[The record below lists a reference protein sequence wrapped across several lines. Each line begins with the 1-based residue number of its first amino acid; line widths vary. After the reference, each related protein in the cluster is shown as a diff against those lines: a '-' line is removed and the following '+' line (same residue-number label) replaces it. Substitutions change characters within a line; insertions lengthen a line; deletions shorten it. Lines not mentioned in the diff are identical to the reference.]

1 MVKIKVNDSRAVVL
15 ESEKLTSGRI
25 GLQCQFIFSED
36 WDDLVKTAVCIAGEV
51 TKDVLFT
58 GDTITIPHECLANPF
73 KELAI
78 GVYGIDNS
86 NNAIAIPTIYA
97 MVGMIYQ
104 GADPSGDPSTDP
116 TLPVYEQIRLE
127 IGDLADLETT
137 AKDTLV
143 DAINEAAQSGGG
155 GGTSNHNALSN
166 RDSENQH
173 PISAITGLQMALDGK
188 QDTISDLDTIRHG
201 AELGSTALQTAPV
214 SSVNGKTG
222 AVNLVPSDLGFG
234 SVFDLKGS
242 KPTYEDLP
250 SAGNTVGD
258 VWYVADE
265 SVGYIWL
272 NDGTNNRWEK
282 LGMSVDLSAYRTSE
296 AQDAID
302 RLKMPKIAGG
312 SAFGGK
318 IVESLSNGT
327 VQETSYSISSSQ
339 SDMAAG
345 SSGKIPNCGAVK
357 AYVDSVVNGLRTLL
371 GSGVYEDA

>member
-58 GDTITIPHECLANPF
+58 GDTITIPHECLANPC

-78 GVYGIDNS
+78 GVYGIGNS
-86 NNAIAIPTIYA
+86 TNTIAIPTIYA
-97 MVGMIYQ
+97 VVGTIYQ

-116 TLPVYEQIRLE
+116 TLPVYEQMRLE
-127 IGDLADLETT
+127 IGYLENLETED
-137 AKDTLV
+137 KSSLV
-143 DAINEAAQSGGG
+143 AAINEAAQSSGDLSEYR
-155 GGTSNHNALSN
+155 TSAKQ
-166 RDSENQH
+166 D
-173 PISAITGLQMALDGK
+173 IIDAGK
-188 QDTISDLDTIRHG
+188 QNTIPDLDDIRSG
-201 AELGSTALQTAPV
+201 ANLGATALQTAPV
-214 SSVNGKTG
+214 SSVNGKVGPVSLT
-222 AVNLVPSDLGFG
+222 PSDLGLG

-250 SAGNTVGD
+250 STGNTVGD

-272 NDGTNNRWEK
+272 NDGTNDRWEQ
-282 LGMSVDLSAYRTSE
+282 LGMPIDLSSYRTAAE
-296 AQDAID
+296 QNVID
-302 RLKMPKIAGG
+302 GLKMPKIASG
-312 SAFGGK
+312 SALGGKLVESSTNGNVHETWYQFGGFDG
-318 IVESLSNGT
+318 SSR
-327 VQETSYSISSSQ
+327 ETSN
-339 SDMAAG
+339 
-345 SSGKIPNCGAVK
+345 IPTAENVRTF
-357 AYVDSVVNGLRTLL
+357 VESVVNGLRTLL